1 MPQLVTIHSDDRETH
16 LSLPNPLASVI
27 PGVQWGRFDNVFTP
41 AFWFVR
47 AAYAQ
52 LNADHVDYRLT
63 GSLRDEVM
71 VCLLGG
77 YGMPA
82 EVGLAAFHALRCS
95 GVIEADASVDTIEK
109 VLSEPLVV
117 GQRRIKYRYPSQK
130 ARYIS
135 KAIKRLNTESA
146 PISSDLE
153 LRAWLLTF
161 DGIGPKTAS
170 WITRNHLGSD
180 NVAILDVHIYRA
192 GLLCGLFD
200 FSEKIDKCYFQLEQK
215 LVRFAQGLGLRLSL
229 LDAVIWAEMRQM
241 AWLGASRLSS
251 LEPSK
256 AHILPRTIFA

>member
-1 MPQLVTIHSDDRETH
+1 MSQLVTIHSDGRETH
-16 LSLPNPLASVI
+16 LSLPNPETSVL

-52 LNADHVDYRLT
+52 LKGDHVDYRLT
-63 GSLRDEVM
+63 GSLRDEVL

-82 EVGLAAFHALRCS
+82 EVGLAAFQALHRS
-95 GVIEADASVDTIEK
+95 GVIEIDVSTDAIEK
-109 VLSEPLVV
+109 VLSEPLAL
-117 GQRRIKYRYPSQK
+117 GQRRVKYRYPAQK

-135 KAIKRLNTESA
+135 SAVKRLSA
-146 PISSDLE
+146 ENVPASDLE

-192 GLLCGLFD
+192 GVLCGLFD
-200 FSEKIDKCYFQLEQK
+200 LSEKIDKCYFQLEQK
-215 LVRFAQGLGLRLSL
+215 LVKFAQGLGLRLSL
-229 LDAVIWAEMRQM
+229 LDAVIWAEMRQI

-251 LEPSK
+251 LE
-256 AHILPRTIFA
+256 LPKKHMLRRTTFA